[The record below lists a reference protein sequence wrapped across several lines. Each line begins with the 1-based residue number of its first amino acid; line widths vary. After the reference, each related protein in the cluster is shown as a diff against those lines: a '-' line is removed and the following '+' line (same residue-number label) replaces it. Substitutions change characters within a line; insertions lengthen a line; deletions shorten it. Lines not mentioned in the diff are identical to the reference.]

1 MGSRIMHLAIA
12 NELLKELPGL
22 DRNRFFF
29 GALLPDAAA
38 EGNSHRRI
46 AVCDGGLRTYDLT
59 GFRSTY
65 AQQLNTDPL
74 YLGFYLH
81 LVQDMVFRQFV
92 YGTYRWDPAPPGNIE
107 RLHRDYAIL
116 NGYLIGQYRLSPDVS
131 VPPGV
136 EAEPLLRDCS
146 YDTGA
151 LVRDLRADFAQEEI
165 RELFFFRREMA
176 DEYIAL
182 SVPACRREIA
192 AIRTGAGFLDER
204 SMAWARKG
212 P

>member
-12 NELLKELPGL
+12 NELRKELPDL
-22 DRNRFFF
+22 DRNRFLF
-29 GALLPDAAA
+29 GTLLPDAAT

-46 AVCDGGLRTYDLT
+46 AVDDGAMRTYDLT
-59 GFRSTY
+59 GFRSRY
-65 AQQLNTDPL
+65 AQRLNTDPL

-81 LVQDMVFRQFV
+81 LIQDMVFRQLV
-92 YGTYRWDPAPPGNIE
+92 YGTHRWDPAPPGNIE
-107 RLHRDYAIL
+107 RLHRDYTIL
-116 NGYLIGQYRLSPDVS
+116 NGYLIGKYRLSPGVE

-136 EAEPLLRDCS
+136 EAEVLLRDGS
-146 YDTGA
+146 YDAEA
-151 LVRDLRADFAQEEI
+151 LVRELRADFARQGSGEI
-165 RELFFFRREMA
+165 FFFRREMA

-182 SVPACRREIA
+182 SVPVCRGEIA
-192 AIRTGAGFLDER
+192 AIRSGTGFMDER